1 MLKGGA
7 LFWAVIHPSDQEA
20 AKPQWLLTERG
31 QGGNRQEFLKKIKL
45 KTRGFESYGH
55 GYNLKVSNSKIKA

>member
-20 AKPQWLLTERG
+20 AKPQWLPTERG
-31 QGGNRQEFLKKIKL
+31 QGGNRQEFFKKIKW
-45 KTRGFESYGH
+45 KTRGFE
-55 GYNLKVSNSKIKA
+55 